1 METTQQASEPPIKAP
16 YFGEPWKATAVSRI
30 EDRDGYWQA
39 DTRNNDQ
46 RDRIITCVNACVG
59 MADPATDI
67 RHLTLALEL
76 ANEEAATRI
85 EELERLERENAAM
98 RDAIREAH
106 TQIRFAESSFAG
118 MALRLHPNDPSNDA
132 ILTRTGDAL
141 AKLQPFLPKP

>member
-16 YFGEPWKATAVSRI
+16 DFGEPWKIVTAGSSQQYEFIRT
-30 EDRDGYWQA
+30 RDGNTA
-39 DTRNNDQ
+39 KRTRA
-46 RDRIITCVNACVG
+46 IACANACTG